1 MPLPILQPHGQPTRQ
16 DLIRLFHQTE
26 SRWMQHL
33 GEETALD
40 VGTAFSNPQLSDIYN
55 ANNIRDVAL
64 PNEMSVEAAV
74 VQVEAHYAAQGTK
87 CAYWTFNPS
96 APIDRTRPLA
106 DHLLSLNYSA
116 HTNDIMVL
124 ARDLA
129 SQPSTQSDL
138 RIIPAR
144 ASFRHVRQLFEDE
157 SRHRGRSMQVVDAA
171 MLHLD
176 DTHWDALLALKDGV
190 PVAYI
195 GVLSVGEIGK
205 IEDVLVAHS
214 FRGQGIGTIMM
225 GRAIEI
231 CARSLFRHVMLAVL
245 PSNVGAVA
253 LYHKLGFARLSET
266 TGYFAPGTVL

>member
-26 SRWMQHL
+26 SRWTQHL
-33 GEETALD
+33 AEETLLD
-40 VGTAFSNPQLSDIYN
+40 VGTGFSNPQLPDVYD

-64 PNEMSVEAAV
+64 PDEMSVEAAV
-74 VQVEAHYAAQGTK
+74 AQVDAHYAAQGTP

-96 APIDRTRPLA
+96 APADRTRPLA
-106 DHLLSLNYSA
+106 DHLLALNYSA

-129 SQPSTQSDL
+129 SQAPSPSDL

-144 ASFRHVRQLFEDE
+144 ASFRHVRQLFEE
-157 SRHRGRSMQVVDAA
+157 ETRRRGRPIQIVDAA

-176 DTHWDALLALKDGV
+176 DSHWDALLALKDGV
-190 PVAYI
+190 PVAYV

-205 IEDVLVAHS
+205 IEHMLVAEPY
-214 FRGQGIGTIMM
+214 RGQGIGTTMM

-231 CARSLFRHVMLAVL
+231 CARSLFRHVMLAVR
-245 PSNVGAVA
+245 PTNAVA
-253 LYHKLGFARLSET
+253 IALYRKLGFARLSEV
-266 TGYFAPGTVL
+266 TGYFAPGTSL